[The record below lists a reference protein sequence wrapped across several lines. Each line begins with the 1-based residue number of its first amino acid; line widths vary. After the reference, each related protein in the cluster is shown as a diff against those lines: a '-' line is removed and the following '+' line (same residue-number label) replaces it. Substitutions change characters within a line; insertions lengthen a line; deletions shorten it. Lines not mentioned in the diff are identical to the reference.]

1 MISEA
6 IRHIGK
12 EDQKGSEE
20 RFAHLNRSGIFRDQG
35 TRSKLMD
42 CLGDFSEWSNQ
53 PAIDWI
59 NARANELR
67 KGKKLA
73 LQCGCCKTT
82 DPEKIAEE
90 DMEAKEGAMKMFRE
104 SMLAREYNSKCF
116 AKEIIELIINLSE
129 EDSQE

>member
-1 MISEA
+1 MTSEA
-6 IRHIGK
+6 IRHIGI
-12 EDQKGSEE
+12 EDKKANDE
-20 RFAHLNRSGIFRDQG
+20 RFAHLNRSGIFRDKE
-35 TRSKLMD
+35 TRGKLMD
-42 CLGDFSEWSNQ
+42 CLGDFRQWTNQ

-73 LQCGCCKTT
+73 LQCGCCKST
-82 DPEKIAEE
+82 DPEQIAE
-90 DMEAKEGAMKMFRE
+90 DAKAAKEGAMKMFRE
-104 SMLAREYNSKCF
+104 SMLAREYNPKCF